1 MKCKWKIPSIVY
13 IILIIV
19 LTVLT
24 IGGSILIYRFEYIA
38 GTRNDVDYAM
48 FYSFGLSLILFLFIL
63 PSIAISASIIALI
76 SLVRKHTN
84 ISQIVFK
91 LALILLGPVIVC
103 CAFFFSGPGAAIF
116 LRGFEQWVLQNADVD
131 AIQIWLSS
139 EGQKHSGQSYS
150 SDKGFPEELPECLI
164 ELRPRFISFHYSYS
178 SNELSVKITWF
189 FVMDDYGLIIGS
201 PTMEIP
207 NKGRIKVS
215 RSTVEFRRPVKRGAY
230 IFFRG

>member
-1 MKCKWKIPSIVY
+1 M
-13 IILIIV
+13 ILIIV

-24 IGGSILIYRFEYIA
+24 IGGSILIYRFKYVA

-48 FYSFGLSLILFLFIL
+48 YSFGLFLILYPLMAI
-63 PSIAISASIIALI
+63 IALCASILALI

-150 SDKGFPEELPECLI
+150 SDEGFPEELPECLVK
-164 ELRPRFISFHYSYS
+164 LRPRFISFHYSYS
-178 SNELSVKITWF
+178 SNELSVKIIWF

-207 NKGRIKVS
+207 NKGHIKIS
-215 RSTVEFRRPVKRGAY
+215 GSTVEFRRPVKRGAY